1 MTVEPIIP
9 TYSTSRKSD
18 CWRRFFTITM
28 SFSELENTNKASLK
42 PDLGPIPRTK
52 HPVRRRGICKC
63 LCYAFTVFIGF
74 ITVVLGVLFIRG
86 PWMDSLAPHKH
97 LYQDLS
103 NDTPHEIVHPLIDK
117 DQKFDI
123 VATVWIRD
131 VKGTKTRDK
140 NLVETVIFTDT
151 IFSGIKMSDKN
162 IRTSVNLDIPTDVL
176 WVRFSITSLKSM
188 SFDRFPAR
196 TKCWQITT
204 WEVHSCLYQ
213 IHLPRWIMCWIT
225 RVGYRPQLQI
235 LLQGHTR

>member
-1 MTVEPIIP
+1 
-9 TYSTSRKSD
+9 
-18 CWRRFFTITM
+18 
-28 SFSELENTNKASLK
+28 
-42 PDLGPIPRTK
+42 
-52 HPVRRRGICKC
+52 
-63 LCYAFTVFIGF
+63 
-74 ITVVLGVLFIRG
+74 
-86 PWMDSLAPHKH
+86 MDSLAPHKH

-176 WVRFSITSLKSM
+176 
-188 SFDRFPAR
+188 
-196 TKCWQITT
+196 
-204 WEVHSCLYQ
+204 
-213 IHLPRWIMCWIT
+213 
-225 RVGYRPQLQI
+225 
-235 LLQGHTR
+235 